1 MARKKAVR
9 RRDKAAPPQSERRLD
24 YKELFDLSGRVG
36 IVTGGAGIIGKEL
49 VRGLLIHGAKV
60 VIADIDAVASEAF
73 ATGLRDEFGNRVSV
87 IRTDVTNP
95 KSVTTM
101 VEKTVRHWGKIDFLL
116 NNAALFGTNPRDYY
130 APFEEYSLDE
140 WRRIM
145 AVDLDGVF
153 LVAREVGRQM
163 VAQAT
168 GGSIV
173 QTSSIYG
180 VMASDPRIYEG
191 STFKGYPINNPA
203 VYSAAKAGVVG
214 LTRWLATYWADKNI
228 RVNAIAPGGT
238 MAHEND
244 VFMRKYSNRIPMGRM
259 AYSSEMV
266 GAVIY
271 LVSDASSYV
280 TGQCLMVDGGLSAW

>member
-1 MARKKAVR
+1 MSSDRQDDGSPTSDGYR
-9 RRDKAAPPQSERRLD
+9 R
-24 YKELFDLSGRVG
+24 LFDLSGRVG

-49 VRGLLIHGAKV
+49 VRGLLAHGAQV
-60 VIADIDAVASEAF
+60 VVADIDTAAAAAYVA
-73 ATGLRDEFGNRVSV
+73 GLTPEFGERVIAV
-87 IRTDVTNP
+87 TTDVVDP
-95 KSVTTM
+95 SSVAGM
-101 VEKTVRHWGKIDFLL
+101 VSTTVRQFGQIDFLL
-116 NNAALFGTNPRDYY
+116 NNAALFGTNPKDYY
-130 APFEEYSLDE
+130 AAFEDYSLEE

-153 LVAREVGRQM
+153 LVAREVGKQM
-163 VAQAT
+163 VAQGT

-173 QTSSIYG
+173 QTASIYG

-191 STFKGYPINNPA
+191 STFKGYAINNPA

-214 LTRWLATYWADKNI
+214 LTRWLATYWADKQI

-244 VFMRKYSNRIPMGRM
+244 VFMRRYSNRVPMGRM
-259 AYSSEMV
+259 ARSSEMV
-266 GAVIY
+266 GAVLY

>member
-1 MARKKAVR
+1 MTTKTR
-9 RRDKAAPPQSERRLD
+9 RRETARPTD
-24 YKELFDLSGRVG
+24 YNELFDLFGRVG
-36 IVTGGAGIIGKEL
+36 IVTGGAGMIGKEL
-49 VRGLLIHGAKV
+49 VRGLLTHRANV
-60 VIADIDAVASEAF
+60 VVADIDGKAAEAF
-73 ATGLRDEFGNRVSV
+73 AASLRDEFKNDCV
-87 IRTDVTNP
+87 IAIQTDVTDAR
-95 KSVTTM
+95 SVQRM
-101 VEKTVRHWGKIDFLL
+101 VAQTVRLWGKVDFLL
-116 NNAALFGTNPRDYY
+116 NNAALFGTNPKDYY
-130 APFEEYSLDE
+130 APFEEYSLEE

-153 LVAREVGRQM
+153 LVAREVGKQM
-163 VAQAT
+163 VAQRS

-180 VMASDPRIYEG
+180 VMASDPRIYKG

-214 LTRWLATYWADKNI
+214 LTRWLATYWADQNI

-238 MAHEND
+238 MAYETD
-244 VFMRKYSNRIPMGRM
+244 VFMRKYSNRVPMGRM

-280 TGQCLMVDGGLSAW
+280 TGQCLMIDGGLSAW

>member
-1 MARKKAVR
+1 MAAKTR
-9 RRDKAAPPQSERRLD
+9 RRAARVPNYSEM
-24 YKELFDLSGRVG
+24 FDLFGHVG
-36 IVTGGAGIIGKEL
+36 IVTGGAGIIGREL
-49 VRGLLIHGAKV
+49 VRGLLTKGANV
-60 VIADIDAVASEAF
+60 VVADIDGKAAETFAAS
-73 ATGLRDEFGNRVSV
+73 LRDEFDNRV
-87 IRTDVTNP
+87 IAIEADVTKP
-95 KSVTTM
+95 KSVKAM
-101 VEKTVRHWGKIDFLL
+101 VDQTVRQWKKIDFLL
-116 NNAALFGTNPRDYY
+116 NNAALFGTDPKDYY
-130 APFEEYSLDE
+130 APFEEYSLEE

-153 LVAREVGRQM
+153 LVAREVGKQM
-163 VAQAT
+163 VAQGT

-244 VFMRKYSNRIPMGRM
+244 VFMRKYSNRVPMGRM

-280 TGQCLMVDGGLSAW
+280 TGQCLMIDGGLSAW

>member
-1 MARKKAVR
+1 MANKTR
-9 RRDKAAPPQSERRLD
+9 RRQAAPPAE
-24 YKELFDLSGRVG
+24 YGELFDLFGRVG
-36 IVTGGAGIIGKEL
+36 IVTGGAGIIGREL
-49 VRGLLIHGAKV
+49 VRGLLTQRAN
-60 VIADIDAVASEAF
+60 VIVADIDGKAAETFAAS
-73 ATGLRDEFGNRVSV
+73 LRDEFSNNCV
-87 IRTDVTNP
+87 IAIPTDVTSP
-95 KSVTTM
+95 KSVKAM
-101 VEKTVRHWGKIDFLL
+101 VAQTVRQWGKIDFLL
-116 NNAALFGTNPRDYY
+116 NNAALFGTDPKDYY
-130 APFEEYSLDE
+130 APFEEYSLEE

-153 LVAREVGRQM
+153 LVAREVGKQM
-163 VAQAT
+163 VAQRT

-180 VMASDPRIYEG
+180 VMASDPRIYKG
-191 STFKGYPINNPA
+191 STFKGYAINNPA

-214 LTRWLATYWADKNI
+214 LTRWLATYWADQNI

-244 VFMRKYSNRIPMGRM
+244 VFMRKYSNRVPMGRM

-280 TGQCLMVDGGLSAW
+280 TGQCLMIDGGLSAW

>member
-1 MARKKAVR
+1 MANKTR
-9 RRDKAAPPQSERRLD
+9 RPRTAQPAEYR
-24 YKELFDLSGRVG
+24 ELFDLSGRVG
-36 IVTGGAGIIGKEL
+36 IVTGGAGIIGREL
-49 VRGLLIHGAKV
+49 VRGLLTQRANV
-60 VIADIDAVASEAF
+60 VVADIDGKAAAAF
-73 ATGLRDEFGNRVSV
+73 AAGLRDEFHDNCVMA
-87 IRTDVTNP
+87 ITTDVTNA
-95 KSVTTM
+95 KSVQKM
-101 VEKTVRHWGKIDFLL
+101 VAQTVRQWGKIDFLL
-116 NNAALFGTNPRDYY
+116 NNAALFGTDPKDYY
-130 APFEEYSLDE
+130 APFEEYSLEE

-153 LVAREVGRQM
+153 LVAREVGKQM
-163 VAQAT
+163 VAQRT

-180 VMASDPRIYEG
+180 VMASDPRIYKG
-191 STFKGYPINNPA
+191 STFKGYAINNPA

-214 LTRWLATYWADKNI
+214 LTRWLATYWADQNI

-238 MAHEND
+238 MAFEND
-244 VFMRKYSNRIPMGRM
+244 VFMRKYSNRVPMGRM

-280 TGQCLMVDGGLSAW
+280 TGQCLMIDGGLSAW

>member
-1 MARKKAVR
+1 VGNDLQDDGSLTSDGYR
-9 RRDKAAPPQSERRLD
+9 R
-24 YKELFDLSGRVG
+24 LFDLSGRVG
-36 IVTGGAGIIGKEL
+36 IVTGGAGIIGKDL
-49 VRGLLIHGAKV
+49 VRGLLAHGANV
-60 VIADIDAVASEAF
+60 VVADIDRAAADAFVGSLSPEFQGRVIAV
-73 ATGLRDEFGNRVSV
+73 T
-87 IRTDVTNP
+87 TDVVDP
-95 KSVTTM
+95 SSVNAM
-101 VEKTVRHWGKIDFLL
+101 VSKTVGHFGKIDFLL
-116 NNAALFGTNPRDYY
+116 NNAALFGTNPKDYY
-130 APFEEYSLDE
+130 ARFEDYSLEE

-153 LVAREVGRQM
+153 LVAREVGKQM
-163 VAQAT
+163 VAQGT

-173 QTSSIYG
+173 QTASIYG

-191 STFKGYPINNPA
+191 STFKGYAINNPA

-244 VFMRKYSNRIPMGRM
+244 VFMRRYSNRVPMGRM
-259 AYSSEMV
+259 ARSSEMV
-266 GAVIY
+266 GAILY

>member
-1 MARKKAVR
+1 MTTKKTR
-9 RRDKAAPPQSERRLD
+9 RRETVKPEYR
-24 YKELFDLSGRVG
+24 ELFDLFGRVG
-36 IVTGGAGIIGKEL
+36 IVTGGAGIIGREL
-49 VRGLLIHGAKV
+49 VRGLLTQRANV
-60 VIADIDAVASEAF
+60 VVADIDGKAAETFAAS
-73 ATGLRDEFGNRVSV
+73 LRDEFHNNCVV
-87 IRTDVTNP
+87 AVATDVTNA
-95 KSVTTM
+95 KSVKAM
-101 VEKTVRHWGKIDFLL
+101 VARTVRQWGKIDFLL
-116 NNAALFGTNPRDYY
+116 NNAALFGTDPKDYY
-130 APFEEYSLDE
+130 APFEEYSLEE

-153 LVAREVGRQM
+153 LVAREVGKQM

-180 VMASDPRIYEG
+180 VMASDPRIYQG

-259 AYSSEMV
+259 ANASEMV

-280 TGQCLMVDGGLSAW
+280 TGQCLMIDGGLSAW

>member
-1 MARKKAVR
+1 MATKTR
-9 RRDKAAPPQSERRLD
+9 RRATANPVD
-24 YKELFDLSGRVG
+24 YSELFDLFGHVG
-36 IVTGGAGIIGKEL
+36 IVTGGAGIIGREL
-49 VRGLLIHGAKV
+49 VRGLLAKGASV
-60 VIADIDAVASEAF
+60 VVADIDGKVAETF
-73 ATGLRDEFGNRVSV
+73 AASLREEFNNNRV
-87 IRTDVTNP
+87 IAIPTDVTNP
-95 KSVTTM
+95 KSVKAM
-101 VEKTVRHWGKIDFLL
+101 VEKTVRQWKKIDFLL
-116 NNAALFGTNPRDYY
+116 NNAALFGTDPKDYY
-130 APFEEYSLDE
+130 APFEDYSLEE

-153 LVAREVGRQM
+153 LVAREVGKQM
-163 VAQAT
+163 VAQGT

-191 STFKGYPINNPA
+191 STFKGYKINNPA

-244 VFMRKYSNRIPMGRM
+244 VFMRKYSNRVPMGRM

-266 GAVIY
+266 GAVVY

-280 TGQCLMVDGGLSAW
+280 TGQCLMIDGGLSAW

>member
-1 MARKKAVR
+1 MATKAR
-9 RRDKAAPPQSERRLD
+9 RRGTTRSPD
-24 YKELFDLSGRVG
+24 YHEMFDLSGRVG
-36 IVTGGAGIIGKEL
+36 IVTGGAGIIGREL
-49 VRGLLIHGAKV
+49 VRGLLTKGANV
-60 VIADIDAVASEAF
+60 VVADIDGKAAEKFAAS
-73 ATGLRDEFGNRVSV
+73 LREEFTSDCV
-87 IRTDVTNP
+87 IAMATDVTKP
-95 KSVTTM
+95 KSVKAM
-101 VEKTVRHWGKIDFLL
+101 VEQTVGRWKKIDFLL
-116 NNAALFGTNPRDYY
+116 NNAALFGTKPRDYY

-153 LVAREVGRQM
+153 LVAREVGKQM
-163 VAQAT
+163 VAQKT

-238 MAHEND
+238 MAYEND
-244 VFMRKYSNRIPMGRM
+244 VFMRKYSHRVPMGRM

-280 TGQCLMVDGGLSAW
+280 TGQCLMIDGGLSAW

>member
-1 MARKKAVR
+1 VKAM
-9 RRDKAAPPQSERRLD
+9 
-24 YKELFDLSGRVG
+24 
-36 IVTGGAGIIGKEL
+36 
-49 VRGLLIHGAKV
+49 
-60 VIADIDAVASEAF
+60 VA
-73 ATGLRDEFGNRVSV
+73 
-87 IRTDVTNP
+87 
-95 KSVTTM
+95 
-101 VEKTVRHWGKIDFLL
+101 KTVRQWGTIDFLL
-116 NNAALFGTNPRDYY
+116 NNAALFGTDPKEYY
-130 APFEEYSLDE
+130 APFEEYSLAE

-145 AVDLDGVF
+145 AVDLDGMF
-153 LVAREVGRQM
+153 LVVREVGKQM
-163 VAQAT
+163 VAQGT

-244 VFMRKYSNRIPMGRM
+244 VFMRKYSNRVPMGRM

-266 GAVIY
+266 GAVLY

>member
-1 MARKKAVR
+1 MAAKTR
-9 RRDKAAPPQSERRLD
+9 RRTANLPKYSEM
-24 YKELFDLSGRVG
+24 FDLSGRVG
-36 IVTGGAGIIGKEL
+36 IVTGGAGIIGREL
-49 VRGLLIHGAKV
+49 VRGLLTKGANV
-60 VIADIDAVASEAF
+60 VVADIDSKAAEKFAAS
-73 ATGLRDEFGNRVSV
+73 LREEFTSTSV
-87 IRTDVTNP
+87 IAIEADVTKP
-95 KSVTTM
+95 KSVKAM
-101 VEKTVRHWGKIDFLL
+101 VEQTVGHWKKIDFLL
-116 NNAALFGTNPRDYY
+116 NNAALFGTDPKDYY

-163 VAQAT
+163 VAQGT

-244 VFMRKYSNRIPMGRM
+244 VFMRKYSNRVPMGRM

-280 TGQCLMVDGGLSAW
+280 TGQCLMIDGGLSAW

>member
-1 MARKKAVR
+1 MANKTSA
-9 RRDKAAPPQSERRLD
+9 RDSTKPEHYD
-24 YKELFDLSGRVG
+24 ELFDLSGRVG

-49 VRGLLIHGAKV
+49 VCGLLAHGANV
-60 VIADIDAVASEAF
+60 VVADIDTTAAEAF
-73 ATGLRDEFGNRVSV
+73 VGDLSGEFKNRVV
-87 IRTDVTNP
+87 AVTTDVTDP
-95 KSVTTM
+95 VSVGRLVSETL
-101 VEKTVRHWGKIDFLL
+101 RHFRKIDFLL
-116 NNAALFGTNPRDYY
+116 NNAALFGTNPKDYY
-130 APFEEYSLDE
+130 APFEDYSLEE

-153 LVAREVGRQM
+153 LVAREVGKQM
-163 VAQAT
+163 VAQGT

-191 STFKGYPINNPA
+191 STFKDYAINNPA

-238 MAHEND
+238 MAHENE
-244 VFMRKYSNRIPMGRM
+244 VFMRRYSNRVPMGRM
-259 AYSSEMV
+259 ARASEMV

-280 TGQCLMVDGGLSAW
+280 TGQCLMIDGGLSAW

>member
-1 MARKKAVR
+1 MSSGPQDDGSLTSDAYR
-9 RRDKAAPPQSERRLD
+9 R
-24 YKELFDLSGRVG
+24 LFDLSGRVG

-49 VRGLLIHGAKV
+49 VHGLLAHGAHVAVADKDAGASDAFV
-60 VIADIDAVASEAF
+60 SSLTPEFDERVIAV
-73 ATGLRDEFGNRVSV
+73 T
-87 IRTDVTNP
+87 TDVADP
-95 KSVTTM
+95 SSVTAM
-101 VEKTVRHWGKIDFLL
+101 VSTTVRHFGKIDFLL
-116 NNAALFGTNPRDYY
+116 NNAALFGTNPKEYY
-130 APFEEYSLDE
+130 ATFEDYSLEE

-153 LVAREVGRQM
+153 LVAREVGKRM
-163 VAQAT
+163 VAQGT

-173 QTSSIYG
+173 QTASIYG

-191 STFKGYPINNPA
+191 STFKGYAINNPA

-214 LTRWLATYWADKNI
+214 LTRWLATYWADKQI

-244 VFMRKYSNRIPMGRM
+244 VFMRRYSNRVPMGRM
-259 AYSSEMV
+259 ARSSEMV
-266 GAVIY
+266 GAVLY

>member
-1 MARKKAVR
+1 MTTKKTR
-9 RRDKAAPPQSERRLD
+9 RRETVKPEYR
-24 YKELFDLSGRVG
+24 ELFDLFGRVG
-36 IVTGGAGIIGKEL
+36 IVTGGAGIIGREL
-49 VRGLLIHGAKV
+49 VRGLLTQRASV
-60 VIADIDAVASEAF
+60 VVADIDGKAAESF
-73 ATGLRDEFGNRVSV
+73 AAALRDEFHNNGV
-87 IRTDVTNP
+87 IAITTDVTNV
-95 KSVTTM
+95 KSVKAM
-101 VEKTVRHWGKIDFLL
+101 VARTVRQWGKIDFLL
-116 NNAALFGTNPRDYY
+116 NNAALFGTDPKDYY
-130 APFEEYSLDE
+130 APFEEYSLEE

-153 LVAREVGRQM
+153 LVAREVGKQM

-180 VMASDPRIYEG
+180 VMASDPRIYQG

-259 AYSSEMV
+259 ANASEMV

-280 TGQCLMVDGGLSAW
+280 TGQCLMIDGGLSAW

>member
-1 MARKKAVR
+1 MSSDRQDDGSPTSDGYR
-9 RRDKAAPPQSERRLD
+9 R
-24 YKELFDLSGRVG
+24 LFDLSGRVG

-49 VRGLLIHGAKV
+49 VHGLLAHGAQV
-60 VIADIDAVASEAF
+60 VVADIDTAAAAAYVS
-73 ATGLRDEFGNRVSV
+73 GLTPEFGERVIAV
-87 IRTDVTNP
+87 TTDVVDSS
-95 KSVTTM
+95 SVTAM
-101 VEKTVRHWGKIDFLL
+101 VSTTVRQFGKIDFLL
-116 NNAALFGTNPRDYY
+116 NNAALFGTNPKDYY
-130 APFEEYSLDE
+130 AAFEDYSLEE

-153 LVAREVGRQM
+153 LVAREVGKQM
-163 VAQAT
+163 VAQGT

-173 QTSSIYG
+173 QTASIYG

-191 STFKGYPINNPA
+191 STFKGYAINNPA

-214 LTRWLATYWADKNI
+214 LTRWLATYWADKQI

-244 VFMRKYSNRIPMGRM
+244 VFMRRYSSRVPMGRM
-259 AYSSEMV
+259 ARSSEMV
-266 GAVIY
+266 GAVLY

>member
-1 MARKKAVR
+1 MGTDLHDAG
-9 RRDKAAPPQSERRLD
+9 PMTSERYRQ
-24 YKELFDLSGRVG
+24 LFDLSGRVG
-36 IVTGGAGIIGKEL
+36 IVTGGAGIIGKDL
-49 VRGLLIHGAKV
+49 VLGLLTYGADV
-60 VIADIDAVASEAF
+60 VVADIDAGAAEAF
-73 ATGLRDEFGNRVSV
+73 VGSLKAEFDGHVLAV
-87 IRTDVTNP
+87 TTDVADP
-95 KSVTTM
+95 ASVKAM
-101 VEKTVRHWGKIDFLL
+101 VSDTVGRFGKVDFLL
-116 NNAALFGTNPRDYY
+116 NNAALFGTSPETYY
-130 APFEEYSLDE
+130 AKFEDYSLDE
-140 WRRIM
+140 WRKIM

-153 LVAREVGRQM
+153 LVAREVGKQM
-163 VAQAT
+163 VAQGT

-173 QTSSIYG
+173 QTASIYG

-214 LTRWLATYWADKNI
+214 LTRWLATYWADKHI

-238 MAHEND
+238 AAHEND
-244 VFMRKYSNRIPMGRM
+244 VFTRLYSNRVPMGRM
-259 AYSSEMV
+259 ARSSEMV

>member
-1 MARKKAVR
+1 MSSD
-9 RRDKAAPPQSERRLD
+9 RRDTASPDRQD
-24 YKELFDLSGRVG
+24 YGRLFDLSGRVG
-36 IVTGGAGIIGKEL
+36 IVTGGAGIIGKDL
-49 VRGLLIHGAKV
+49 VRGLLAHGATV
-60 VIADIDAVASEAF
+60 VVADIDKAAGDAFVDSLRVEFDGHVAAVA
-73 ATGLRDEFGNRVSV
+73 
-87 IRTDVTNP
+87 TDVADP
-95 KSVTTM
+95 DSVAAMVATT
-101 VEKTVRHWGKIDFLL
+101 VDRFGPINFLL
-116 NNAALFGTNPRDYY
+116 NNAALFGTSPKDYY

-153 LVAREVGRQM
+153 LVAREVGKQM
-163 VAQAT
+163 VAQGT

-173 QTSSIYG
+173 QTASIYG

-191 STFKGYPINNPA
+191 STFKGYAINNPA

-214 LTRWLATYWADKNI
+214 LTRWLATYWADKQI

-238 MAHEND
+238 MAHENET
-244 VFMRKYSNRIPMGRM
+244 FMRRYSNRVPMGRM

-266 GAVIY
+266 GAVVY

-280 TGQCLMVDGGLSAW
+280 TGQCLMIDGGLSAW

>member
-1 MARKKAVR
+1 MATKKPAR
-9 RRDKAAPPQSERRLD
+9 GAAAAAAPRPID

-49 VRGLLIHGAKV
+49 VRGLLTHGAKV
-60 VIADIDAVASEAF
+60 VIADIDARASEAF
-73 ATGLRDEFGNRVSV
+73 AATLRDDFGKRVIV
-87 IRTDVTNP
+87 VRTDVTDP
-95 KSVTTM
+95 KSVKAM
-101 VEKTVRHWGKIDFLL
+101 VGRTVRQWGEVDFLL
-116 NNAALFGTNPRDYY
+116 NNAALFGTNPKDYY
-130 APFEEYSLDE
+130 APFEEYSLEE

-163 VAQAT
+163 VAQGT

-191 STFKGYPINNPA
+191 STFKGYAINNPA

-214 LTRWLATYWADKNI
+214 LTRWLATYWADQNI

-244 VFMRKYSNRIPMGRM
+244 VFMRKYSNRIPLGRM

>member
-1 MARKKAVR
+1 MANKKRKR
-9 RRDKAAPPQSERRLD
+9 GQDKSQDKPHYR
-24 YKELFDLSGRVG
+24 ELFDLFGRVG

-49 VRGLLIHGAKV
+49 VRGLLVHGANV
-60 VIADIDAVASEAF
+60 VVADIDAKAGEAF
-73 ATGLRDEFGNRVSV
+73 AASLRDEFNNNCV
-87 IRTDVTNP
+87 IAITTDVTNP
-95 KSVTTM
+95 KSVSAM
-101 VEKTVRHWGKIDFLL
+101 VAQTVRQWKKVDFLL
-116 NNAALFGTNPRDYY
+116 NNAALFGTDPKDYY
-130 APFEEYSLDE
+130 APFEEYSLEE

-145 AVDLDGVF
+145 AVDLDGMF
-153 LVAREVGRQM
+153 LVVREVGKQM
-163 VAQAT
+163 VAQGT

-244 VFMRKYSNRIPMGRM
+244 VFMRKYSNRVPMGRM